1 MANMLVAPGLPL
13 MVNAMKRTLAA
24 LLTAAGL
31 AACAT
36 AVPEAQLDAAGVERL
51 CVRLAAEPGLLERGS
66 LGHRILNAG
75 ASPSVTCRDQ
85 AYDAAAASDH
95 YRLVDAYQTVRQVQ

>member
-1 MANMLVAPGLPL
+1 
-13 MVNAMKRTLAA
+13 MKRILAA
-24 LLTAAGL
+24 LLTAATL

-36 AVPEAQLDAAGVERL
+36 AVPEEQLDAAGVERL
-51 CVRLAAEPGLLERGS
+51 CAQLAAEPGLLERGS

-75 ASPSVTCRDQ
+75 SAPSGACRDA
-85 AYDAAAASDH
+85 AYDSAAASDQ